1 MRDFDKKLDKL
12 SAIVATM
19 APSTA
24 SQPTMPLGATLPSQI
39 SDSIQRT
46 PPPASTSAPPT
57 AASTVPQVSP
67 LAADTSSSE
76 SSLVFWEAVNDSLS
90 SFGRLDP
97 VIRSISL
104 DHMQVLLGNYR
115 NMVDSF
121 PFIPLPRDCCCR
133 DLVSQRPML
142 MLAVLTVASF
152 ESVTLQATLSRE
164 FRKVLMI
171 KIMNGEKS
179 LDLLQGLLIFIAW
192 HHHYMDSHAIS
203 VLMLLQISVGIARD
217 LGLDNISAS
226 SRSSLQHEGPRNM
239 EAKRAYLGCYYLAS
253 NIGLVEPGKPRCLS
267 YSGTLRAYASELA
280 SAWEHKS
287 DAVLPI
293 LIDICQYMEDVEQT
307 FYGHIEQALVA
318 RSQVK
323 RLSDKWDRLRSA
335 SKLQATDFSK
345 PASSVSGQYDNCN
358 AETLQWMQFAAR
370 IHLYKTAAAIELA
383 DRDIT
388 PWASGFQLSLRV
400 TSLRSIEQ
408 FLDNGMTLPTSKYEF
423 ISLVDWLNLVSGIT
437 SLSKLALASSP
448 LPGWDPVELQ
458 IAQSFEYFRDQ
469 LSAQMPRRR
478 DATESNEDVFERFRR
493 VTAVMKLV
501 LRNAPGRSSPS
512 SGTFELATG
521 SGRTVSLLQDLAL
534 PKLNGK
540 NSGTRPEQ
548 LPSLRSVHPS
558 LDLNNHQF
566 HWNFLMGTV

>member
-1 MRDFDKKLDKL
+1 MF
-12 SAIVATM
+12 
-19 APSTA
+19 
-24 SQPTMPLGATLPSQI
+24 
-39 SDSIQRT
+39 
-46 PPPASTSAPPT
+46 
-57 AASTVPQVSP
+57 
-67 LAADTSSSE
+67 
-76 SSLVFWEAVNDSLS
+76 
-90 SFGRLDP
+90 
-97 VIRSISL
+97 
-104 DHMQVLLGNYR
+104 
-115 NMVDSF
+115 
-121 PFIPLPRDCCCR
+121 
-133 DLVSQRPML
+133 
-142 MLAVLTVASF
+142 AVLTVASF

-171 KIMNGEKS
+171 KVMNGDKS
-179 LDLLQGLLIFIAW
+179 LDLLQGLLVFIAW
-192 HHHYMDSHAIS
+192 HHHYMDPQAVS

-217 LGLDNISAS
+217 LGLDSISTP
-226 SRSSLQHEGPRNM
+226 RSSSQYEGSRNR

-253 NIGLVEPGKPRCLS
+253 NIALVEPGKPPCMS
-267 YSGTLRAYASELA
+267 YTGSLRSYASELA

-323 RLSDKWDRLRSA
+323 RLSDKWDQIRSA
-335 SKLQATDFSK
+335 SKLQAIDFSK
-345 PASSVSGQYDNCN
+345 LASSAVGRRTNNN
-358 AETLQWMQFAAR
+358 AETLQWIQCAAR
-370 IHLYKTAAAIELA
+370 IHLYRTAAAIELA
-383 DRDIT
+383 DRETT

-400 TSLRSIEQ
+400 TCLRSIEQ
-408 FLDNGMTLPTSKYEF
+408 FLDNGITLQTSKYEY

-448 LPGWDPVELQ
+448 LPGWDPTELQ

-469 LSAQMPRRR
+469 LSAQMPRPR

-493 VTAVMKLV
+493 VTSVMKLV
-501 LRNAPGRSSPS
+501 LRNAPGRSSPNG
-512 SGTFELATG
+512 GTFELATG

-540 NSGTRPEQ
+540 INGTGPEQ
-548 LPSLRSVHPS
+548 LPSLKSVHPS
-558 LDLNNHQF
+558 LDLNSHQF